1 MKKIKNF
8 FKKNVRLFVGIL
20 IGGVLVG
27 GSVYAATIIGAGEV
41 SYTNNSQTS
50 VQSALDDLYTLS
62 NTWINP
68 IYINFG
74 TLDTN
79 VKQTILASSDGVC
92 LKRNGKVSCFKS
104 NNWNVEK
111 NHIKEVFSDV
121 GAWNDSTRTGC
132 NDYSSGVYC
141 ADSDFSCAIDNVGIV
156 HCTDLSDNSDCYSYG
171 NGTVECGKV
180 KVDGVENVGFQTNTA
195 KTVFANSSG
204 VCITRKRKTSCF
216 KINNWAVEKD
226 HIQQVF
232 SDVGTYNGSTGL
244 GCYVDSSYVYCGA
257 SDFGCGVYSNGYVI
271 CNDQSDSSSCDV
283 RSSGVGCN

>member
-50 VQSALDDLYTLS
+50 VQSALDNLYTLS

-68 IYINFG
+68 SYVDFT

-79 VKQTILASSDGVC
+79 TKQTILASKNGIC
-92 LKRNGKVSCFKS
+92 IKRNNKVSCFKID
-104 NNWNVEK
+104 NWSVEK
-111 NHIKEVFSDV
+111 DHIQQVFSDISCTV
-121 GAWNDSTRTGC
+121 DSSYVRC
-132 NDYSSGVYC
+132 Y
-141 ADSDFSCAIDNVGIV
+141 ASDFDCRVFSYGNVNCIDQ
-156 HCTDLSDNSDCYSYG
+156 SDNSDCLVNSDG
-171 NGTVECGKV
+171 SVNCGKV
-180 KVDGVENVGFQTNTA
+180 KVDGIENVGFQTNTA
-195 KTVFANSSG
+195 KTIFANSSG

-216 KINNWAVEKD
+216 KINNYETEKT

-232 SDVGTYNGSTGL
+232 SDISCSVN
-244 GCYVDSSYVYCGA
+244 SSYVDCRA
-257 SDFGCGVYSNGYVI
+257 SDFLCTVYSNGYVGCSDRSDYSI
-271 CNDQSDSSSCDV
+271 CNVSSDGSV
-283 RSSGVGCN
+283 YCN